1 MVLIPGRGQIF
12 GFDAVFAFLVFCLIF
27 ITIFSASA
35 QLAHSAADG
44 YRRFELQKRL
54 YDASEALVTTPGY
67 PRTWSAE
74 NVVRLGLADYSEN
87 RVRHHELSLEKI
99 GAMASLQES
108 RIAALLALEGLNVS
122 VKITT
127 REGDLLL
134 GIGGHGEAGN
144 AVRRFALC
152 GGEECVVEVSA
163 G

>member
-1 MVLIPGRGQIF
+1 MVLTRRRGQIF
-12 GFDAVFAFLVFCLIF
+12 CFDTLFAFLIFCLIF
-27 ITIFSASA
+27 VIIFSAAA

-67 PRTWSAE
+67 PRDWTADD
-74 NVVRLGLADYSEN
+74 VVRLGLADYSEN

-99 GAMASLQES
+99 GAMASLPED
-108 RIAALLALEGLNVS
+108 RIAALLALDGLNVS

-127 REGDLLL
+127 RDGDLLL
-134 GIGGHGEAGN
+134 DAGGHGGAGN
-144 AVRRFALC
+144 AIRRFALC

-163 G
+163 